1 MTKFFETIWFKT
13 KWYHWFVIILLS
25 PLGLVWGALMALRR
39 RFAVQQDFGLPVV
52 SIGNLIVGGT
62 GKTPFI
68 IELASHFNGVFVISR
83 GYGRQ
88 SKGLV
93 EVSYNGK
100 LQTNVKQSG
109 DEAMLIAKSL
119 PNASVVVSE
128 DRKAG
133 ITYAKNKGAKM
144 IFLDDG
150 FNQVGIKKFD
160 IILEPSHIANY
171 LPFPA
176 GPFRELWFYAK
187 KADLVARE
195 DVDFHRYVTYENLKP
210 NMILVTAI
218 ANPARL
224 DKYLPKGVVDKY
236 YFDDH
241 AYFNEEKLGLL
252 LNKNNADSLLVTEK
266 DAVKMDNFKLP
277 ISKIKLKLELHKSVI
292 AKADSYIKGYKE

>member
-1 MTKFFETIWFKT
+1 
-13 KWYHWFVIILLS
+13 
-25 PLGLVWGALMALRR
+25 MALRR

>member
-13 KWYHWFVIILLS
+13 KWYHWFVIAILL
-25 PLGLVWGALMALRR
+25 PFGLIWGIAMSLRR
-39 RFAVQQDFGLPVV
+39 TFAVQKDYGLPVV

-68 IELASHFNGVFVISR
+68 IELASHFDGVFVISR
-83 GYGRQ
+83 GYGRK
-88 SKGLV
+88 SKGLI
-93 EVSYNGK
+93 EVSHNG
-100 LQTNVKQSG
+100 NVQVSVNESG

-119 PNASVVVSE
+119 PNVSVVVSE
-128 DRKAG
+128 NRKAG
-133 ITYAKNKGAKM
+133 IAYAKDKGAKV

-160 IILEPSHIANY
+160 IILEPSRIINY

-176 GPFRELWFYAK
+176 GPFREWWFYAK
-187 KADLVARE
+187 KADLAARE
-195 DVDFHRYVTYENLKP
+195 DVNFHRYVTYENLKP

-218 ANPARL
+218 ANPTRL
-224 DKYLPKGVVDKY
+224 DRFLPKGIIDKY

-241 AYFNEEKLGLL
+241 AYFDEEKLGLL
-252 LNKNNADSLLVTEK
+252 LHKNNAASLLVTEK

-277 ISKIKLKLELHKSVI
+277 ISKIKLKLELQKSVI
-292 AKADSYIKGYKE
+292 AKVDSYIKGYKE

>member
-13 KWYHWFVIILLS
+13 KWYHWLIIAILL
-25 PLGLVWGALMALRR
+25 PFGFVWGVLMSLRR
-39 RFAVQQDFGLPVV
+39 AFAVQKDYGLPVV

-68 IELASHFNGVFVISR
+68 IELASYFNGVFVISR
-83 GYGRQ
+83 GYGRK
-88 SKGLV
+88 SKGLI
-93 EVSYNGK
+93 EVSHNGK
-100 LQTNVKQSG
+100 IQASVVESG

-119 PNASVVVSE
+119 PKASVIVSE

-133 ITYAKNKGAKM
+133 IAYAKDRGAKV

-150 FNQVGIKKFD
+150 FNQVEIKKFD
-160 IILEPSHIANY
+160 IILEPPHIANY

-176 GPFRELWFYAK
+176 GPFREWWFYTK
-187 KADLVARE
+187 KADLAVRE
-195 DVDFHRYVTYENLKP
+195 DIDFHRYVAYENLKP

-218 ANPARL
+218 ANPTRL
-224 DKYLPKGVVDKY
+224 DKFLPQGVIGKY

-241 AYFNEEKLGLL
+241 AYFDEEKLGLL

-266 DAVKMDNFKLP
+266 DAVKLVNFKLP
-277 ISKIKLKLELHKSVI
+277 ISKIKLKLELQKSII
-292 AKADSYIKGYKE
+292 AKANSYIKGYKA

>member
-13 KWYHWFVIILLS
+13 KWYHWFIVAVLL
-25 PLGLVWGALMALRR
+25 PFGLLWGTVMSIRRAL
-39 RFAVQQDFGLPVV
+39 AVQKDYGLPIV

-68 IELASHFNGVFVISR
+68 IELASQFDGVFVISR

-88 SKGLV
+88 SKGLM
-93 EVSYNGK
+93 EVSRNG
-100 LQTNVKQSG
+100 NVQASVNESG

-119 PNASVVVSE
+119 PNISVIVSE
-128 DRKAG
+128 NRKAG
-133 ITYAKNKGAKM
+133 IAYAKDKGAKV

-160 IILEPSHIANY
+160 IILEPSRIANY

-176 GPFRELWFYAK
+176 GPFREFWLYSK
-187 KADLVARE
+187 KADLVVKE
-195 DVDFHRYVTYENLKP
+195 DIDFTRYVTYENLKP

-218 ANPARL
+218 ANPTRL
-224 DKYLPKGVVDKY
+224 DKFLPKGIIDKY

-241 AYFNEEKLGLL
+241 AYFDEEKLGLL
-252 LNKNNADSLLVTEK
+252 LYKNNATSLLVTEK

-277 ISKIKLKLELHKSVI
+277 ISKIKLKLELQKSVI
-292 AKADSYIKGYKE
+292 AKVDSYIKGYRA

>member
-13 KWYHWFVIILLS
+13 RWYHWFAIVILL
-25 PLGLVWGALMALRR
+25 PFGLVWGALMSLRR
-39 RFAVQQDFGLPVV
+39 TFAVQKDYGLPVV

-68 IELASHFNGVFVISR
+68 IELASYFKGVFVISR
-83 GYGRQ
+83 GYGRK
-88 SKGLV
+88 SKGLI
-93 EVSYNGK
+93 EVSYNGNI
-100 LQTNVKQSG
+100 QASVEESG

-119 PNASVVVSE
+119 PNVSVIVSE

-133 ITYAKNKGAKM
+133 IVYAKNRGAKV

-160 IILEPSHIANY
+160 IILEPPHIANY

-176 GPFRELWFYAK
+176 GPFREWWFYTK
-187 KADLVARE
+187 KADLAARE
-195 DVDFHRYVTYENLKP
+195 DIDFHRYVTYENLQP
-210 NMILVTAI
+210 NMILATAI
-218 ANPARL
+218 ANPTRL
-224 DKYLPKGVVDKY
+224 DKFLPQGINHKY

-241 AYFNEEKLGLL
+241 AYFDKEQLELL

-266 DAVKMDNFKLP
+266 DAVKLDNFKLP
-277 ISKIKLKLELHKSVI
+277 ISKIKLKLELQKSVI
-292 AKADSYIKGYKE
+292 TKVSSYVKGYKL

>member
-25 PLGLVWGALMALRR
+25 PVGLVWGALMALRR
-39 RFAVQQDFGLPVV
+39 RFAVPHDFGLPVV

-93 EVSYNGK
+93 EVSHNGK

-133 ITYAKNKGAKM
+133 IAYAKNKGAKM

-187 KADLVARE
+187 KANLVAKE

-224 DKYLPKGVVDKY
+224 DKYLPKGVIDKY

-241 AYFNEEKLGLL
+241 AYFNEEKLGSL

-277 ISKIKLKLELHKSVI
+277 ISKIKLKLELQKSVI
-292 AKADSYIKGYKE
+292 AKVDSYIKGYKE

>member
-13 KWYHWFVIILLS
+13 KWYHWLVIAVLL
-25 PLGLVWGALMALRR
+25 PFGLVWGAAMSLRR
-39 RFAVQQDFGLPVV
+39 ALAVQKDYGLPVV

-68 IELASHFNGVFVISR
+68 IELASQFDGVFVISR

-88 SKGLV
+88 SKGLI
-93 EVSYNGK
+93 EVSRNG
-100 LQTNVKQSG
+100 NVQASVNESG

-119 PNASVVVSE
+119 PNVSVVVSE
-128 DRKAG
+128 NRKAG
-133 ITYAKNKGAKM
+133 IAYAKGKGAKV

-160 IILEPSHIANY
+160 IILEPSRIANY

-176 GPFRELWFYAK
+176 GPFREWWFYTK
-187 KADLVARE
+187 KANLVVKE
-195 DVDFHRYVTYENLKP
+195 DIDFHRYVTYENLKP

-218 ANPARL
+218 ANPTRL
-224 DKYLPKGVVDKY
+224 DRFLPTGVIDKY

-241 AYFNEEKLGLL
+241 AYFDEEKLGLL
-252 LNKNNADSLLVTEK
+252 LYKNNAASLLVTEK

-277 ISKIKLKLELHKSVI
+277 ISKIKLKLELQKSVI
-292 AKADSYIKGYKE
+292 TKVNSYIKGYRA